1 MVWLCLLA
9 ILLITAESA
18 LVIRFP
24 ALLRNFRYQ
33 SFCLALLTL
42 LAAYREGSLTL
53 YLIALLLF
61 SLKVLLIPHLF
72 EVLIK
77 RIGTSDQLGLFLNAR
92 VSLLLVVIL
101 GLISWSFASSAI
113 SALNYQTQLTLG
125 TACFVVL
132 TGVFLMVTR
141 IKALAQVIGLLI
153 TENGVFLAATVI
165 PGGMPFFVEIAL
177 FFDILVSVMILGLFI
192 YRINAIFTHIDV
204 SKLSGLRG

>member
-1 MVWLCLLA
+1 MAWLCLFA
-9 ILLITAESA
+9 ILLITAETA
-18 LVIRFP
+18 LVSRFP

-42 LAAYREGSLTL
+42 LAAYREGSPEL
-53 YLIALLLF
+53 YLIAFLLF

-72 EVLIK
+72 DVLIK
-77 RIGTSDQLGLFLNAR
+77 RIGASDHLGLFLNTQ
-92 VSLLLVVIL
+92 VSLLFAAVL
-101 GLISWSFASSAI
+101 GLISWSFALSIVPAPAYLSQA
-113 SALNYQTQLTLG
+113 TLG
-125 TACFVVL
+125 IACFVLL

-141 IKALAQVIGLLI
+141 VKALAQVIGLLLA
-153 TENGVFLAATVI
+153 ENGVFLAATVI

-204 SKLSGLRG
+204 SKLSGLKG

>member
-1 MVWLCLLA
+1 MTWLCLFA
-9 ILLITAESA
+9 ILLITAETA
-18 LVIRFP
+18 LVSRFP

-33 SFCLALLTL
+33 SFCLALLTA
-42 LAAYREGSLTL
+42 LAAYREGSLGL
-53 YLIALLLF
+53 YFIALLLF

-72 EVLIK
+72 AVLI
-77 RIGTSDQLGLFLNAR
+77 RRLSSSDHLGLFLNAQI
-92 VSLLLVVIL
+92 SLLLVVVL
-101 GLISWSFASSAI
+101 GLISWSLARSVIPAP
-113 SALNYQTQLTLG
+113 AYQAQATLG
-125 TACFVVL
+125 VACFAML
-132 TGVFLMVTR
+132 TGIFLMVTR
-141 IKALAQVIGLLI
+141 IKALSQVIGLLL